1 MYIQEY
7 NTIMKR
13 NIAPEHIIFYTK
25 VKGNGIYPMSSTV
38 SMLENYIKY
47 FQL

>member
-7 NTIMKR
+7 DTIMKR
-13 NIAPEHIIFYTK
+13 NIVPGHIIFYTK
-25 VKGNGIYPMSSTV
+25 VKGNGIYIINSTA